1 MNMTQSERYALA
13 HLARSIYEV
22 SDCINE
28 RTAAFY
34 RKFHKL
40 GWVSR
45 IKWDRPRAVCWKI
58 TDKGRVA
65 LRSYH

>member
-1 MNMTQSERYALA
+1 MTQRERYALA
-13 HLARSIYEV
+13 DLARNYYKV
-22 SDCINE
+22 SDCINQ

-45 IKWDRPRAVCWKI
+45 TKWDRPRVVCWKI
-58 TDKGRVA
+58 TDKGREA
-65 LRSYH
+65 IRA